1 MRVSKLYAPTLR
13 EVPAEAEVVSH
24 QLMLRAGFMRK
35 AAGGIYTYL
44 PLAWRVLKKIE
55 RIVREEMDA
64 KGSQELL
71 MPIVQPAEIWQESGR
86 WDVYGAEMFRLQDRH
101 NRCFCLGPT
110 HEEMVTTLIRGDVR
124 SYRQLPLSVYQIQN
138 KYRDERRPRFGLM
151 RGREFI
157 MKDAYSFDRDEAG
170 LDKSYQDMYD
180 AYTNIFTRCG
190 LNFRPV
196 EADSGAI
203 GGSGSHEFM
212 VIADSGEAEIVFCTS
227 CDYAANVE
235 KAELFPLE
243 AQEEAMLTKEEVV
256 TPDCKT
262 IADVCAYLKL
272 PVDHSVKAVAY
283 NSEKGLILCFVRG
296 DHEVNEIK
304 VINTCGVID
313 LEMATEEQLA
323 AAGTVGGYM
332 GPVGIDNKKVIVVVD
347 ATVMKMHNVC
357 CGANKEGYHF
367 INVNPGRDFTPTYVA
382 DIRLIQEGDPCP
394 HCGGEVSKARGIE
407 VGQVFKLFTKYS
419 SALKATY
426 LDENGKE
433 QPMVMGC
440 YGVGVSRTMAAAIE
454 QNYDDNGIIWPIEI
468 APYHVLVV
476 AVNTKD
482 EASAA
487 KAEEIYMQLKKVG
500 LETVIDDRNERPG
513 VKFKDADLIGYP
525 LRVVVGPKTLTEGK
539 LEVKIRKTGE
549 IRYLPLDGDYVQD
562 IKNIITELAFS
573 K

>member
-1 MRVSKLYAPTLR
+1 MRVSKMFAPTLR

-24 QLMLRAGFMRK
+24 QLMLRAGFLRK
-35 AAGGIYTYL
+35 SAGGMYNYL

-55 RIVREEMDA
+55 NIVREEMDA
-64 KGSQELL
+64 SGAQELL

-86 WDVYGAEMFRLQDRH
+86 WGVYGEEMFRLKDRH
-101 NRCFCLGPT
+101 NREFCLGPT
-110 HEEMVTTLIRGDVR
+110 HEEMVTSLIRGDVR
-124 SYRQLPLSVYQIQN
+124 SYRQLPMNVYQIQN
-138 KYRDERRPRFGLM
+138 KFRDERRPRFGLM

-170 LDKSYQDMYD
+170 LDVSYKLMYD
-180 AYTNIFTRCG
+180 AYTRIFTRCG
-190 LNFRPV
+190 LTFRPV

-212 VIADSGEAEIVFCTS
+212 VIADSGEAEIVYCNE

-235 KAELFPLE
+235 KAEMHVIE
-243 AQEEAMLTKEEVV
+243 APEEEAKAVEEVK

-262 IADVCAYLKL
+262 IADVCAYLNL
-272 PVDHSVKAVAY
+272 PVDKSVKAVAF

-304 VINTCGVID
+304 VINTVGVNEV
-313 LEMATEEQLA
+313 EMAEESLLT

-332 GPVGIDNKKVIVVVD
+332 GPVGIDPEKTIVIVD
-347 ATVMKMHNVC
+347 STVMKMHNIC
-357 CGANKEGYHF
+357 CGANKEGYHLL
-367 INVNPGRDFTPTYVA
+367 NVNPDRDFTPTYVA

-394 HCGGEVSKARGIE
+394 HCGGKVSKARGIE

-419 SALKATY
+419 EAMHATF

-433 QPMVMGC
+433 KPMVMGC

-454 QNYDDNGIIWPIEI
+454 QNNDKDGMIWPVAI
-468 APYHVLVV
+468 APYEVLVV
-476 AVNTKD
+476 PVNTKD
-482 EASAA
+482 EDSTQ
-487 KAEEIYMQLKKVG
+487 KAEAIYEELKKAGV
-500 LETVIDDRNERPG
+500 EAVIDDRNERPG

-525 LRVVVGPKTLTEGK
+525 LRVVVGPKTLAEGK
-539 LEVKIRKTGE
+539 LEVKVRRTGE
-549 IRYLPLDGDYVQD
+549 VQMLPLDSDYIAA
-562 IKNIITELAFS
+562 IKELLA
-573 K
+573 KL